1 MWAHYSLKYPRK
13 QNIRGRRR
21 KQNLKSNN
29 GNMSAG
35 KEMDVNGS
43 QSFSSVSSLV
53 TGWTLDFMFISLCRY
68 FKEGNL
74 DKFNEILATFEGM

>member
-1 MWAHYSLKYPRK
+1 MWAHYSLKYSQK
-13 QNIRGRRR
+13 QNIRRRRR

-35 KEMDVNGS
+35 KEMDANGS

-53 TGWTLDFMFISLCRY
+53 TEWTLDFMFISLCRY

>member
-1 MWAHYSLKYPRK
+1 
-13 QNIRGRRR
+13 
-21 KQNLKSNN
+21 
-29 GNMSAG
+29 MSAG
-35 KEMDVNGS
+35 KEMDANGS

-53 TGWTLDFMFISLCRY
+53 TGWTLDFMFLSLCRY